1 LIIKEW
7 LIAQL
12 RTQLH
17 TLDPSDHLKI
27 KNKKSWFVVS
37 EEAFKDG
44 GTHFHVFICLSERK
58 QKTLEQ
64 LQNIFKLENEFVAA
78 TPFVRAIK
86 GTNWGYTLR
95 YVLKED
101 KIPFCSL
108 GSARLLTYLNNLDCK
123 NLRDNDNIKKLIKVI
138 INESEF
144 LKPEDI
150 KSKEELR
157 SEVSEVSLSDIDMSD
172 IDINPSIRVLKKIQ
186 IKKLETETLFLN
198 SLMPGFYH
206 FNSSNPIRIKHLV
219 NLIKTHYNSDYI
231 ARLSPFLTP
240 TQKSM
245 KNVLNKLTNNP
256 IVVTNTEFLLTS
268 LTSFR
273 LLFFPNW

>member
-1 LIIKEW
+1 MIIKEW

-17 TLDPSDHLKI
+17 TLDPSDRLKI

-64 LQNIFKLENEFVAA
+64 LQNIFKLENEFVTA

-86 GTNWGYTLR
+86 GKNWDYALR

-157 SEVSEVSLSDIDMSD
+157 SEVSEVSLSDID
-172 IDINPSIRVLKKIQ
+172 INPSIRVLKEDKIQ
-186 IKKLETETLFLN
+186 IKKLETETVFLN
-198 SLMPGFYH
+198 SLMPGSYH
-206 FNSSNPIRIKHLV
+206 FNSSNPIRIKHLA

-273 LLFFPNW
+273 LLFFRNW

>member
-17 TLDPSDHLKI
+17 TLDPSDRLKI

-64 LQNIFKLENEFVAA
+64 LQNIFKLENEFVTA

-86 GTNWGYTLR
+86 GKNWDYALR

-157 SEVSEVSLSDIDMSD
+157 SEVSEVSLSDID
-172 IDINPSIRVLKKIQ
+172 INPSIRL
-186 IKKLETETLFLN
+186 LE
-198 SLMPGFYH
+198 
-206 FNSSNPIRIKHLV
+206 
-219 NLIKTHYNSDYI
+219 
-231 ARLSPFLTP
+231 
-240 TQKSM
+240 
-245 KNVLNKLTNNP
+245 
-256 IVVTNTEFLLTS
+256 
-268 LTSFR
+268 
-273 LLFFPNW
+273 